1 MFSMFKTF
9 NDDKQFLIVR
19 FVIHFCENHFSRE
32 KRNESSLFI
41 RLQLRD
47 NVDDFIIE
55 RVRFQFDE
63 KFRIEVR
70 QNESILKDVSKQ
82 IKSLSCFFNE

>member
-1 MFSMFKTF
+1 M
-9 NDDKQFLIVR
+9 R

-32 KRNESSLFI
+32 KRNESSLLI
-41 RLQLRD
+41 QLQLRD

-63 KFRIEVR
+63 KFRIEMR
-70 QNESILKDVSKQ
+70 QNESILKDVFEL
-82 IKSLSCFFNE
+82 IKRLLRFVYEKKRILF